1 MKMQTLVVERFAH
14 YRQAGLPAELSLD
27 LSRRFASS
35 LGVKIEMEKRLEA
48 VNGIID
54 GLARVESEEFFSDD
68 NGWQFLLIWYCSKR

>member
-1 MKMQTLVVERFAH
+1 MKIQTLVVERFAH
-14 YRQAGLPAELSLD
+14 YRRAGLPAELAMD

-35 LGVKIEMEKRLEA
+35 LGAKIETEKRLEA

-68 NGWQFLLIWYCSKR
+68 NG